1 MFFLIKIS
9 SLFDKINEF
18 IGKNISWFII
28 LMVIVQL
35 AIVMSRYIYGIGF
48 LKLQE
53 LLIYLHGSLFTLAA
67 GYTLLKDEHVRV
79 DLIYREASQKYKSLI
94 NIFGSLIF
102 LIPFC
107 LLTFSTSL
115 PYVRRSW
122 KILEGSPE
130 TSGLNAVFILKTVL
144 IIFPILLLLQSFSII
159 IKSSVSLIRKE
170 ND

>member
-18 IGKNISWFII
+18 VGKNISWFII

>member
-18 IGKNISWFII
+18 VGKNISWFII
-28 LMVIVQL
+28 LMVVVQL

-159 IKSSVSLIRKE
+159 IRSSVSLIRKE